1 MSYRILAQNT
11 NILRVIFSDF
21 IYCTTPQIHIEVE
34 KVPTDDHFKRSRRDP
49 PNPLRFLRE
58 NRCPMQPLM
67 SHNDPI
73 SPLLSPFIPLA
84 AGFPESKMVKM
95 ALSPQLSYHAAQ
107 CCMPPPPSPLFLS
120 QRSRWPYA
128 RCTSMHKN
136 MFCNPKLSL
145 VRARRPV
152 TLIHSTSHPPELWD
166 KSEAGQ
172 GQPEGHAWSYG
183 ND

>member
-11 NILRVIFSDF
+11 NILRVISSDF
-21 IYCTTPQIHIEVE
+21 IYCITPQIHIEVE
-34 KVPTDDHFKRSRRDP
+34 KVPTGDHFKRSRRDP

-107 CCMPPPPSPLFLS
+107 CCMPPPPHFSYP
-120 QRSRWPYA
+120 
-128 RCTSMHKN
+128 N
-136 MFCNPKLSL
+136 
-145 VRARRPV
+145 
-152 TLIHSTSHPPELWD
+152 D
-166 KSEAGQ
+166 Q
-172 GQPEGHAWSYG
+172 GGHTRGAQACIKICSATQSYP
-183 ND
+183 